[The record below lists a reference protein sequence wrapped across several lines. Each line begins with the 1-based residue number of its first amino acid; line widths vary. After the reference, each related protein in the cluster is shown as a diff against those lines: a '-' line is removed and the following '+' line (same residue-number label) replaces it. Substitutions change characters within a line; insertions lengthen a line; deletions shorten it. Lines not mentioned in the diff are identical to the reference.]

1 MMIYVMTNMKSSI
14 DRRIEEESK
23 HVVTQCGEHRD
34 LETQG
39 EWEIKEFILEVVKRS
54 KV

>member
-1 MMIYVMTNMKSSI
+1 MTNMKSGVGKC
-14 DRRIEEESK
+14 IEEERK
-23 HVVTQCGEHRD
+23 YVLAQCGEHRD

-39 EWEIKEFILEVVKRS
+39 RWEIKEFILEVVKRS